1 MSDVMN
7 LNPKCTVIYIMLNSS
22 HYFVCQENMMQMS
35 NLICQYH
42 EEIFIEVNDY
52 YCIFEFKK

>member
-1 MSDVMN
+1 MEDLLMSDVMN

-42 EEIFIEVNDY
+42 EEIFIEVNNY
-52 YCIFEFKK
+52 

>member
-22 HYFVCQENMMQMS
+22 YYFVCQENMMQMS

-42 EEIFIEVNDY
+42 KEIFIEVNDY
-52 YCIFEFKK
+52 